1 MWWSHL
7 YVTSSLNDQTSPK
20 YHLSLRSHFSH
31 SLIFGIRN
39 TKCRSGLLSMSSF
52 FFLSKPDCT
61 SSHLTLPV
69 SFLYCLQVGFF
80 PSECVELINDKVPQ
94 SMTNTVPK
102 PGTPPLPL
110 KPFTGNVLEGSYHW
124 WHLMSHWYGCVFR
137 MWLGLW
143 WTIWLGISVCVC
155 VGVWVCV
162 WHLAQYIKRTAL

>member
-1 MWWSHL
+1 MTKQVQNTILVSG
-7 YVTSSLNDQTSPK
+7 VTLVTVWFLVLETLSVDLVFSLCL
-20 YHLSLRSHFSH
+20 H
-31 SLIFGIRN
+31 
-39 TKCRSGLLSMSSF
+39 F